1 MQTLP
6 KEQIKFEAPLEFPRP
21 NMQGLRDIIQFGA
34 NTLEEFMEAE
44 TGTAVVEA
52 LNGPLL
58 RTPDRNTRLR
68 YKVRYIDCR
77 NGKRERKAG
86 AILLTFK
93 DDLIIK
99 TADLTIT
106 QTLIF

>member
-1 MQTLP
+1 MQVLP
-6 KEQIKFEAPLEFPRP
+6 KEVIKFEAPLEFPRP
-21 NMQGLRDIIQFGA
+21 NMEGLRQLIQFGA

-44 TGTAVVEA
+44 AGSAVVEA

-68 YKVRYIDCR
+68 YKVRYVDCR

-106 QTLIF
+106 QTLLF